1 MIADH
6 RTGSST
12 PAELRVVMSDFVPKD
27 ESAVPAAA
35 PKRLPGA
42 RIWLRE
48 LPYGVVLVLTLLGVA
63 YTSLTKRPTTSYWEL
78 LVPVTAAV
86 CIWSGWRYAHDKK
99 EHIRLIWTQAAHW
112 LAFLVAMNLLLLP
125 SVQKMLNADA
135 TGLAILLLLA
145 LGTFVAGV
153 HIPAWEVCILGF
165 VMALFVPAIAWIE
178 EAALIVL
185 LGVVVLVG
193 VGTTFWWIGSK
204 RDTVIHS
211 PPREID

>member
-1 MIADH
+1 
-6 RTGSST
+6 
-12 PAELRVVMSDFVPKD
+12 MSDFVPKD

-135 TGLAILLLLA
+135 TGLAILPLLA

>member
-1 MIADH
+1 
-6 RTGSST
+6 
-12 PAELRVVMSDFVPKD
+12 MSNFAPKD
-27 ESAVPAAA
+27 ESVVPTTA
-35 PKRLPGA
+35 PKRLPGVSV
-42 RIWLRE
+42 WLRE

-63 YTSLTKRPTTSYWEL
+63 YTSFTKRPTTGYWEF
-78 LVPVTAAV
+78 LVPVTGAV

-99 EHIRLIWTQAAHW
+99 EQFRLIWTQAAHW

-178 EAALIVL
+178 EAALVVL

-193 VGTTFWWIGSK
+193 VGTAFWWIESK
-204 RDTVIHS
+204 RETHS
-211 PPREID
+211 APREID